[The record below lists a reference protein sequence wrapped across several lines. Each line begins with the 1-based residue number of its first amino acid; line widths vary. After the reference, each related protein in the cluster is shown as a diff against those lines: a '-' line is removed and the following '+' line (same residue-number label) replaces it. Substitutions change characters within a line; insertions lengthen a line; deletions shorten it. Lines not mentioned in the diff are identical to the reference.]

1 MKVTKLHG
9 LGNHL
14 VLDCYGCDRGSINS
28 KRAISS
34 MLKELPELIGMK
46 RISKPHIVEYKAE
59 QEPESGI
66 TGFVLLAESH
76 ISIHTYPKK
85 SYFAFDIFSCREF
98 DVNRAVDYV
107 RDKFRIKRIRRNI
120 VKRGY

>member
-1 MKVTKLHG
+1 MKVTKIHG

-14 VLDCYGCDRGSINS
+14 VLDCYGCDRSKINN
-28 KRAISS
+28 KKIISD
-34 MLKELPELIGMK
+34 MLKELPELISMK
-46 RISKPHIVEYKAE
+46 KISKPHVMEYKAE

-85 SYFAFDIFSCREF
+85 GYFAFDIFSCKEF
-98 DVNRAVDYV
+98 DTEKAINYVNA
-107 RDKFRIKRIRRNI
+107 KFSAKRIKKEII
-120 VKRGY
+120 KRGY

>member
-9 LGNHL
+9 RGNHL
-14 VLDCYGCDRGSINS
+14 VLDCYGCDRRSINS
-28 KRAISS
+28 KKTISS
-34 MLKELPELIGMK
+34 MLNELPELIGMK
-46 RISKPHIVEYKAE
+46 RISKPHIVEYEAE

-85 SYFAFDIFSCREF
+85 GYFAFDIFSCREF
-98 DVNRAVDYV
+98 DINKAMNYV
-107 RDKFRIKRIRRNI
+107 RNKFRIKRIRRNI

>member
-9 LGNHL
+9 RGNHL
-14 VLDCYGCDRGSINS
+14 VLDCYGCDKKKINN
-28 KRAISS
+28 KGVICD

-46 RISKPHIVEYKAE
+46 RISKPHIINYKAE

-85 SYFAFDIFSCREF
+85 GYFAFDIFSCKEF
-98 DVNRAVDYV
+98 DVNNAVDYV
-107 RDKFRIKRIRRNI
+107 KGKFGAKKIKKDV

>member
-1 MKVTKLHG
+1 MKVTKVHG

-14 VLDCYGCDRGSINS
+14 VLDCYGCDRSRIND
-28 KRAISS
+28 KDAIAD
-34 MLKELPELIGMK
+34 MLKELPGLIGMK
-46 RISKPHIVEYKAE
+46 RISRPHVVEYKAE

-85 SYFAFDIFSCREF
+85 GYFAFDIFSCKEF
-98 DVNRAVDYV
+98 DVAKAQEYV
-107 RDKFRIKRIRRNI
+107 KDKFN
-120 VKRGY
+120 VKEVKKGIITRGY

>member
-1 MKVTKLHG
+1 MKVTKIHG

-14 VLDCYGCDRGSINS
+14 VLDCYGCDRDKIES
-28 KRAISS
+28 KRIISD

-46 RISKPHIVEYKAE
+46 RISKPHIMEYKAKV
-59 QEPESGI
+59 EPESGI

-85 SYFAFDIFSCREF
+85 GYFAFDIFSCKEF
-98 DVNRAVDYV
+98 DTEKTVGYV
-107 RDKFRIKRIRRNI
+107 KDKFSAKRIKKGII
-120 VKRGY
+120 KRGY